1 MSTSVSPVNDT
12 VDLAG
17 ISVLVVED
25 DYFVAKEVASILRE
39 HGANV
44 LGPVPDIG
52 RGRALLSASTPDC
65 AVLDVNLK
73 SQFVFELAEDLRQ
86 RGVPPIFAT
95 GYDSSFLP
103 PSLRDFPILQKPVD
117 ANALVR
123 VVRDEV
129 TARRPPQ

>member
-1 MSTSVSPVNDT
+1 MSTSASPVDDT
-12 VDLAG
+12 ADLAG
-17 ISVLVVED
+17 INVLVVED
-25 DYFVAKEVASILRE
+25 DYFVAKEVASVLRE

-44 LGPVPDIG
+44 LGPVPDIE
-52 RGRALLSASTPDC
+52 RGRALLAVSTPDC

-86 RGVPPIFAT
+86 LGVPPIFAT

-103 PSLRDFPILQKPVD
+103 PSLRDSPILQKPID
-117 ANALVR
+117 TAALVR
-123 VVRDEV
+123 VVREAV